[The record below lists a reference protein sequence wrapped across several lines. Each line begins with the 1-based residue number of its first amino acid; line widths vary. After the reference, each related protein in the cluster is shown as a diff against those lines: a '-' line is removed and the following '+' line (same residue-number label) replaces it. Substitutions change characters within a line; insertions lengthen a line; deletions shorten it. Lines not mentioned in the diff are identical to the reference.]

1 MNAANTGNIR
11 DILND
16 FFLSNISGDTLTVI
30 EILLNMGAGLLI
42 GLLIFVVY
50 RVTHT
55 GEVYS
60 ARFNV
65 SLVMLALI
73 STMVM
78 TAIGSNVALSLG
90 LVGALSIVRFRTVI
104 RDSRDTMFIFWAVAV
119 GVCCGVKAYVLA
131 LIGSMF
137 VFLYLMVCGMIRENE
152 RCLIIVRGT
161 PQALGD
167 AEKIIGQH
175 YNQKAT
181 MRVSNINAADG
192 TGESIYEIA
201 SNVREKYDRQSGTV
215 ESLLYGN
222 RGITSISI
230 VRQEDEV
237 SA

>member
-1 MNAANTGNIR
+1 MNESTTNIR

-16 FFLSNISGDTLTVI
+16 FFLSNISGDTLTVT
-30 EILLNMGAGLLI
+30 EILLNMSAALLI

-65 SLVMLALI
+65 SLVMLVLVT
-73 STMVM
+73 TMVM

-104 RDSRDTMFIFWAVAV
+104 RDSRDTMFIFWGVAA
-119 GVCCGVKAYVLA
+119 GVCCGVAAYVLA

-137 VFLYLMVCGMIRENE
+137 IFLYLMVSGMIRENE
-152 RCLIIVRGT
+152 RCLIIIRGT
-161 PQALGD
+161 PAALGD
-167 AEKIIGQH
+167 AEKVVGQH
-175 YNQKAT
+175 YAQKAV
-181 MRVSNINAADG
+181 MRVTNVNAEDG
-192 TGESIYEIA
+192 TGEAIYEIA
-201 SNVREKYDRQSGTV
+201 SNLREKFDRQGGTI
-215 ESLLYGN
+215 ESLLYGS
-222 RGITSISI
+222 RGITSVSV